1 MDSENIEYGAYMRV
15 YDKLSTGLRSVLPS
29 IAEVALSNKLIH
41 VSTLSEANHRH
52 STLEDRTQRFLMA
65 LGDRIRGDRSAF
77 DLFVKLLDG
86 EYGVDYLAKI
96 LRTSYNI
103 EKERYA
109 EDLKKRKEAE
119 EHKSHLEGAGPGSY
133 EVTPVLYRR
142 SVEHTATSEGYY
154 RPSSQ
159 ALHGK
164 PAYLP
169 LQPVI
174 NDLNGSRYH
183 CEGRHTGPLSE
194 PAKKLISS
202 PGSLF
207 LNRNVHSISSGE
219 ENAAPTR
226 WAITPSGLRGTAT
239 IGMEPS
245 PKVFKKSE
253 RYFML
258 ESATIWPSRK
268 PPYMHVEL

>member
-133 EVTPVLYRR
+133 EVTPVFISTFSRTYCYVR
-142 SVEHTATSEGYY
+142 GI
-154 RPSSQ
+154 
-159 ALHGK
+159 
-164 PAYLP
+164 LP
-169 LQPVI
+169 PV
-174 NDLNGSRYH
+174 
-183 CEGRHTGPLSE
+183 
-194 PAKKLISS
+194 
-202 PGSLF
+202 F
-207 LNRNVHSISSGE
+207 
-219 ENAAPTR
+219 
-226 WAITPSGLRGTAT
+226 
-239 IGMEPS
+239 PS
-245 PKVFKKSE
+245 PAWKAGI
-253 RYFML
+253 
-258 ESATIWPSRK
+258 SASPAS
-268 PPYMHVEL
+268 HQ